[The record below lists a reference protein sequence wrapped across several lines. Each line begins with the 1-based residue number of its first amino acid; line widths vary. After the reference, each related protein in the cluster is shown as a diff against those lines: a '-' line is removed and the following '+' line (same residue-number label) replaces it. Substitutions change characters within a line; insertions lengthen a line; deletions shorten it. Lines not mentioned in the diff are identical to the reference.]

1 MKKDQASVSA
11 PLAVFVSY
19 SHRDQEALNEL
30 RGHLAPLEREGM
42 IRLLID
48 STIIQP
54 GDDIFVELERAYGEA
69 QVALLLVSAEYLASS
84 SVDREVKFLLR
95 RRSESQLSLI
105 PIFLSPASSETQLNT
120 IQGIGSPTR
129 TLRELS
135 KMERDRQYAKLAEH
149 LRKLA
154 VQLQPTD
161 RSLPEPAGPQP
172 VRLER
177 LELQNVRGFGEL
189 ILDFGSPPRPMTVV
203 VGRNGTCKTT
213 LLRSVVLALA
223 SVPERS
229 ALLAHPYGRWIQ
241 QGKLASKIGVKVAGE
256 PEPRVIH
263 LQREGRE
270 DVDVSSR
277 RTLPPVFL
285 CAYGMGR
292 SAGGAEP
299 SVEFRL
305 HDSVASLFRY
315 ETRLAPSELVLRRLF
330 DFLGQ
335 TRFDRVLGSLKR
347 ALGLDHRYEI
357 RLPPGGGIEVEGV
370 DLGAIPLDAWA
381 DGYRMTF
388 LWLIDLF
395 GWAMRANA
403 FDENG
408 DIAGL
413 VLVDEI
419 EQHLHPAM
427 QRGLLAHLQAAL
439 PKVQWIVTTHS
450 PIVALS
456 AGQESLVALHRRGD
470 QVVSAKV
477 PNLVGYSAEDVLEE
491 EALFGT
497 DATGPE
503 TRERLDRAREIQ
515 LKPPALRTEA
525 ERAELLSLANELD
538 PTRLPYLR
546 EDKTLAKLEEIEA
559 LLRSRK
565 GKA

>member
-11 PLAVFVSY
+11 PLA
-19 SHRDQEALNEL
+19 
-30 RGHLAPLEREGM
+30 
-42 IRLLID
+42 
-48 STIIQP
+48 
-54 GDDIFVELERAYGEA
+54 
-69 QVALLLVSAEYLASS
+69 
-84 SVDREVKFLLR
+84 
-95 RRSESQLSLI
+95 
-105 PIFLSPASSETQLNT
+105 
-120 IQGIGSPTR
+120 
-129 TLRELS
+129 
-135 KMERDRQYAKLAEH
+135 
-149 LRKLA
+149 
-154 VQLQPTD
+154 
-161 RSLPEPAGPQP
+161 
-172 VRLER
+172 RLER
-177 LELQNVRGFGEL
+177 LELHDIRSFGEL

-213 LLRSVVLALA
+213 LLRATVLALA
-223 SVPERS
+223 SASERS
-229 ALLAHPYGRWIQ
+229 ALLAHPYGHWIQ
-241 QGKLASKIGVKVAGE
+241 QGKRTATIAVKLEGE
-256 PEPRVIH
+256 PELRPIH
-263 LQREGRE
+263 LQREGRQE
-270 DVDVSSR
+270 VDVSRWAFPS
-277 RTLPPVFL
+277 TFI

-292 SAGGAEP
+292 SVGGAEP

-305 HDSVASLFRY
+305 LDSVASLFRY

-335 TRFDRVLGSLKR
+335 TRFDRALGSLKR

-403 FDENG
+403 IDENG

-470 QVVSAKV
+470 QVFSAQV
-477 PNLVGYSAEDVLEE
+477 PSLVGYSAEDVLED

-503 TRERLDRAREIQ
+503 TRERLERAR
-515 LKPPALRTEA
+515 ALQDKAPDTRSA
-525 ERAELLSLANELD
+525 PERAELLSLGVELD
-538 PTRLPYLR
+538 PARLPSLR
-546 EDKTLAKLEEIEA
+546 EDKPLAKLEEIEA
-559 LLRSRK
+559 LLRSGK